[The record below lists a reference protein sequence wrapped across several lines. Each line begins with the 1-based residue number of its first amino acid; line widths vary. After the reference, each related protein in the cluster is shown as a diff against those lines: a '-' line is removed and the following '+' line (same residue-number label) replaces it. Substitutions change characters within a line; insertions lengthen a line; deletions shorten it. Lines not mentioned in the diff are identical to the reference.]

1 MDDLR
6 GMTVRELII
15 ALSEVE
21 DEIRRTRLGPP
32 LPSAAVAGPASDA
45 LLMGAVEPSVAER
58 LMELG
63 LREKR
68 IVDELQTRR
77 TTG

>member
-15 ALSEVE
+15 ALAEVE

-32 LPSAAVAGPASDA
+32 LPAGAPAGTASEA
-45 LLMGAVEPSVAER
+45 LAVEPTVGER
-58 LMELG
+58 LVELG
-63 LREKR
+63 VREQR
-68 IVDELQTRR
+68 IVDELQSRR
-77 TTG
+77 AAG

>member
-32 LPSAAVAGPASDA
+32 VPSAAVAGPASDA
-45 LLMGAVEPSVAER
+45 MALGAVEPSVAER

-68 IVDELQTRR
+68 IVEELQTRR
-77 TTG
+77 DAG

>member
-15 ALSEVE
+15 ALAEVE

-32 LPSAAVAGPASDA
+32 LPAGASAGTASEA
-45 LLMGAVEPSVAER
+45 LAVEPTVGER
-58 LMELG
+58 LVELG
-63 LREKR
+63 VREQR
-68 IVDELQTRR
+68 IVDELQSRR
-77 TTG
+77 AAG